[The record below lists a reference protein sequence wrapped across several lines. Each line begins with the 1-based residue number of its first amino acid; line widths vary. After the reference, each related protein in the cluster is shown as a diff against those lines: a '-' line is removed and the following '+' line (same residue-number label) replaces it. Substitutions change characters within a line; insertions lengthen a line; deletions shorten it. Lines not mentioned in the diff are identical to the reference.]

1 MSLAKGLSSQSRLP
15 GSNLAISA
23 PPRSVSPEKRLKSRR
38 GPTFRTVSVI
48 AALFFAAGC
57 LRADVSPEAGAFFF
71 KQYLPDDYGADAQ
84 NWAVVQDARG
94 VMFFGNTEGLLEYD
108 GARWTH
114 IPLPNP
120 GSLVRS
126 LAADANGTVYVGGQ
140 NEFGFLKEDSSGI
153 LKYVSL
159 LDQVPKADRNF
170 GDVWTISCTRAGV
183 FFGSYPRIF
192 RWSPQKGMSVWKA
205 PTRFSRLFAV
215 DDLPYVVVVGSGL
228 HRIAADYMEAVPG
241 GGQRQAT
248 GDKLELI
255 PGGEQFKRQISGVF
269 SLAGSLVV
277 ATSSALFRQQG
288 DKFVQLSTDADEL
301 LSRAVIYV
309 CAPLSRGD
317 LAIGTIQGGLVL
329 LTSAGRIERVID
341 KQSGLASN
349 YVNAI
354 YKDRAGSVWLGLNL
368 GIAHVEPQLPLTRFG
383 DRQGV
388 DEAVA
393 AIQRHDGSLYAGTL
407 SGLAKLIPGAN
418 AHFGRLNGIN
428 GQVLSLLSTRGGL
441 LIGSQYGIWILG
453 ANGLEPIFPE
463 EGLID
468 SLSESTRQSNVFY
481 AAGRHGLSV
490 LRSEAGHWTK
500 IRHVPSESQDFLSVV
515 EDLDGKLWATTN
527 RDILHIDL
535 SSDPARIQRFAPEE
549 GAVSGWNLAYR
560 VGSEVVF
567 ATGKGLLRFDEQ
579 ARRLVPDT
587 RFGKMFA
594 DGSRDVMR
602 VGETPAGSFWIS
614 GRSYNGVLRRTRAP
628 GSAWDEHPLA
638 RAGIKEVIA
647 LFVDPDNVVWASGA
661 GGGLVRYTASTASA
675 PGTEF
680 QAFLTGMQL
689 LRTAD
694 VIGTSNPATKIPHQ
708 QNSLRFDY
716 GAPAFE
722 DESRTEYQV
731 RLDGLDRAWS
741 EWSKETRKE
750 YTNLW
755 EGKYLF
761 NVRARDLHGKIS
773 RPATFAFRI
782 LAPWYRTWWAYL
794 IYVPLLLGSMVAI
807 IKWRLHALKERNRKL
822 EVIIAKRTEEIRE
835 QRDEIKQ
842 EEERTEALLL
852 NILPAPVAH
861 ELRATGKVEPTA
873 YDEITV
879 CFTDFVG
886 FTLSSEKIAA
896 ADLVEGLHRY
906 FTAFDEIV
914 DRYGLEKLKTIGD
927 SYMFVGGLPD
937 GKRSHAVDV
946 VMAAFEML
954 DVIERFSTSYPHWN
968 VRIGVNSGPVVAGV
982 VGVKKFAYDI
992 WGQTVNFAARFQSSG
1007 SPNRINMSCRTYEL
1021 VRDFI
1026 ECEPRGYVRIK
1037 EGRQIEMYFAQ
1048 QIRPELV
1055 GTYRE
1060 TIPEAFAE
1068 LYHQRFG
1075 RMPATFPSAKREV
1088 ADPHP
1093 IASL

>member
-1 MSLAKGLSSQSRLP
+1 MSLAKGLSSQSRFP
-15 GSNLAISA
+15 GSSVAISA
-23 PPRSVSPEKRLKSRR
+23 PPRSVFPEKHGENRR
-38 GPTFRTVSVI
+38 GPAFKTVSLI
-48 AALFFAAGC
+48 AALLLAAAG

-84 NWAVVQDARG
+84 NWAAVQDARG

-114 IPLPNP
+114 IQLPN
-120 GSLVRS
+120 GSIVRS
-126 LAADANGTVYVGGQ
+126 LGADANGTVYVGGQ
-140 NEFGFLKEDSSGI
+140 NEFGLLKEDGSGV
-153 LKYVSL
+153 LRYVSL

-170 GDVWTISCTRAGV
+170 GDIWTISCTRAGV

-192 RWSPQKGMSVWKA
+192 RWSPQNGMRVWKA

-241 GGQRQAT
+241 GRQRQAT
-248 GDKLELI
+248 GDKLELV
-255 PGGEQFKRQISGVF
+255 PGGEQFTQQISGVF
-269 SLAGSLVV
+269 SFAGSLMV
-277 ATSSALFRQQG
+277 ATSRALFRQQSG
-288 DKFVQLSTDADEL
+288 KFVPFSTEAKGL
-301 LSRAVIYV
+301 LEAARIYA
-309 CAPLSRGD
+309 CAPLSDGE
-317 LAIGTIQGGLVL
+317 LAIGTVQGGLVL
-329 LTSAGRIERVID
+329 LTSAGRIEKVID

-368 GIAHVEPQLPLTRFG
+368 GIAHVEPQLPLTRFA

-393 AIQRHDGSLYAGTL
+393 AIQRHNGSLYAGTL
-407 SGLAKLIPGAN
+407 SGLTKLIPGSG
-418 AHFGRLNGIN
+418 AHFEAVGDIKG
-428 GQVLSLLSTRGGL
+428 GVLSLLSTPDGL
-441 LIGSQYGIWILG
+441 LIGSQYGIWNVG
-453 ANGLEPIFPE
+453 AQGLELIFPD
-463 EGLID
+463 EGLIH
-468 SLSESTRQSNVFY
+468 SLSASIREPKVFY
-481 AAGRHGLSV
+481 AAGRHGLSI
-490 LRSEAGHWTK
+490 LRSEDGHWRK
-500 IRHVPSESQDFLSVV
+500 IRHVPSENQDFLSVV
-515 EDLDGKLWATTN
+515 EDLDGKVWATTN
-527 RDILHIDL
+527 GNILQIDL
-535 SSDPARIQRFAPEE
+535 SSDPARIQRFAPDE
-549 GAVSGWNLAYR
+549 GAISGWNLAYR
-560 VGSEVVF
+560 IESEVVF

-579 ARRLVPDT
+579 SRHLVPET
-587 RFGKMFA
+587 RFGNMFA

-614 GRSYNGVLRRTRAP
+614 GRSYNGVLRRTRA
-628 GSAWDEHPLA
+628 GGYAWDEHPLA
-638 RAGIKEVIA
+638 RAGIKEIIA

-661 GGGLVRYTASTASA
+661 GGGLVRYTASTSSA

-680 QAFLTGMQL
+680 QAFLSGMQL
-689 LRTAD
+689 LRSAA

-755 EGKYLF
+755 EGKYAF
-761 NVRARDLHGKIS
+761 NVRARDLHGRLS

-794 IYVPLLLGSMVAI
+794 IYLPLLLGSMAAI
-807 IKWRLHALKERNRKL
+807 VKWRLHALRERNRKL

-852 NILPAPVAH
+852 NILPGPVAH

-1021 VRDFI
+1021 IRDFI
-1026 ECEPRGYVRIK
+1026 ECEPRGHIRIK

-1048 QIRPELV
+1048 HVRHELV
-1055 GTYRE
+1055 GKDAE
-1060 TIPEAFAE
+1060 GIPEAFAE
-1068 LYHQRFG
+1068 LYRQRFG
-1075 RMPATFPSAKREV
+1075 QVPAAFPPSKGEV
-1088 ADPHP
+1088 SDPHP